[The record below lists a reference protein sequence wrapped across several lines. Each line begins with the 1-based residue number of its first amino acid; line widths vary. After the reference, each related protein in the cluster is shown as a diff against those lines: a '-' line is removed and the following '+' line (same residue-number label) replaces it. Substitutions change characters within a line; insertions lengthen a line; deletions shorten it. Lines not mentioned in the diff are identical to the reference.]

1 MHLKHIL
8 AVGAFTASIGQVQAQ
23 DMVENPEFIS
33 WAKFPKGTSV
43 RLKSISTVDG
53 KASEVIVA
61 VVLLEVGPERVV
73 IESSSTEIRKGK
85 DFKTEPVKREIAK
98 TIALP
103 KGLTK
108 EAFIVG
114 KPPGTTADGTETLK
128 VGEMELKVVWYKF
141 RAEVDGTK
149 IEGKR
154 WVSNQVPGNIVK
166 NEITSTGVF
175 SSTLTLELV
184 EIKKP

>member
-1 MHLKHIL
+1 MQLKCVL
-8 AVGAFTASIGQVQAQ
+8 AIGFLFASLELLQAQ
-23 DMVENPEFIS
+23 EMVENPEFIS

-53 KASEVIVA
+53 KSSEVIVSVA
-61 VVLLEVGPERVV
+61 LLEIGAEKVV

-85 DFKTEPVKREIAK
+85 DFTTQPVKREIAK
-98 TIALP
+98 SIALP

-108 EAFIVG
+108 EDFIAG
-114 KPPGTTADGTETLK
+114 KPPGTTAEGTETLK
-128 VGEMELKVVWYKF
+128 VGNMELKTVWYKY

-166 NEITSTGVF
+166 NEIATTGVF
-175 SSTLTLELV
+175 SHTLNLELI

>member
-1 MHLKHIL
+1 MHLKQIL
-8 AVGAFTASIGQVQAQ
+8 AIGVLFTFVERGPAQ
-23 DMVENPEFIS
+23 EMVENPEYSS
-33 WAKFPKGTSV
+33 WAKFPKGTTV
-43 RLKSISTVDG
+43 RMKSISTVNG
-53 KASEVIVA
+53 KTSEVIVTLT
-61 VVLLEVGPERVV
+61 LLEAGPEKVL
-73 IESSSTEIRKGK
+73 IESVSTEIRKGK

-108 EAFIVG
+108 EDFAAT
-114 KPPGTTADGTETLK
+114 KPPGTTAEGSETLK
-128 VGEMELKVVWYKF
+128 VGDMELKVVWYKY

-166 NEITSTGVF
+166 NEITSSGVF
-175 SSTLTLELV
+175 SSTLNLELA

>member
-1 MHLKHIL
+1 MHLKHLLVIGVL
-8 AVGAFTASIGQVQAQ
+8 FVSVGQLRAQ
-23 DMVENPEFIS
+23 DVVENPEFTS

-43 RLKSISTVDG
+43 RMKSISMVDG
-53 KASEVIVA
+53 KTSEVIVT
-61 VVLLEVGPERVV
+61 VTLLEATPDKVV
-73 IESSSTEIRKGK
+73 IESASTEVRKGK
-85 DFKTEPVKREIAK
+85 DFNTQPVKREVLKMIP
-98 TIALP
+98 LP

-108 EAFIVG
+108 EDFAAG
-114 KPPGTTADGTETLK
+114 KPPGTTGDGSETLK
-128 VGEMELKVVWYKF
+128 VGGMELKAVWYKY

-166 NEITSTGVF
+166 NEITSSGVF
-175 SSTLTLELV
+175 SSTLNLELI